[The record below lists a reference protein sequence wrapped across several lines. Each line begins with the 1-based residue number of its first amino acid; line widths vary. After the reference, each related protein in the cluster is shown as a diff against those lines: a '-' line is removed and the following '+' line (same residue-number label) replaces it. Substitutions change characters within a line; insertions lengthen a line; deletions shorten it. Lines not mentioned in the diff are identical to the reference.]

1 MIILLATLK
10 GDLSMPSVT
19 QLKIKDGLDVQ
30 FIDTDQFKTQYF
42 SVTFSLPITR
52 ENAPLS
58 TLLPKVLMRGCKKYP
73 SMTAISKHLDDLYA
87 ADVYPRVFSRGET
100 QFFGLAASMLHDRFA
115 QDGTNIESGVFEL
128 LSQLLF
134 HPLTENGAFKKEYVE
149 TEKKQIISRIRA
161 QKNDKRRYAL
171 KRCEEEMCAD
181 EAYGIPTFGYEEDVA
196 KITPEGLYQFYQ
208 SVISGVQC
216 HLYFIGHTDTEH
228 LKKELSDTFH
238 SYTPAP
244 ASPHT
249 CQVIR
254 KADHVKEITDVMS
267 AEQSKLTL
275 GFRTGTIL
283 ADGNWHV
290 FLVFMEIFG
299 LSPASKLF
307 TNVREKLSLCYY
319 CSCNAEPHKGIMLV
333 YSGITAKNKEKAQSE
348 ILAQLSAIQN
358 GKMTEEE
365 LNAAKLSVINAY
377 RSLSDSPVS
386 LEGWFTGRRL
396 AGLSTTP
403 EDCIPLVL
411 AVKKEQVMD
420 IAKKISLDTIY
431 FMKAEGPQA

>member
-1 MIILLATLK
+1 
-10 GDLSMPSVT
+10 MPSVT
-19 QLKIKDGLDVQ
+19 KLKIKEGLDVQ
-30 FIDTDQFKTQYF
+30 FIDTDQFKTNYF
-42 SVTFSLPITR
+42 SVSFSLPITK

-58 TLLPKVLMRGCKKYP
+58 TLLPKVLMRGCEKYP
-73 SMTAISKHLDDLYA
+73 TMTAISKRLDDLYA

-100 QFFGLAASMLHDRFA
+100 QFFGLAASMLKDRFA
-115 QDGTNIESGVFEL
+115 QDGTQIEAGVFEL
-128 LSQLLF
+128 FSQLLF
-134 HPLTENGAFKKEYVE
+134 HPLIENGAFKKEYVE

-161 QKNDKRRYAL
+161 QKNDKRRYAV

-196 KITPEGLYQFYQ
+196 KITPESLYQFYQ
-208 SVISGVQC
+208 SVITGIQC
-216 HLYFIGHTDTEH
+216 HLYFIGHTNTEH
-228 LKKELSDTFH
+228 LKHELASMF
-238 SYTPAP
+238 SSLAPVPAVP
-244 ASPHT
+244 NT

-254 KADHVKEITDVMS
+254 QAGKIKEITDVMP

-290 FLVFMEIFG
+290 FSVFMEIFG

-307 TNVREKLSLCYY
+307 MNVREKLSLCYY

-348 ILAQLSAIQN
+348 ILDQLKAIQH
-358 GKMTEEE
+358 GDIAEEE

-386 LEGWFTGRRL
+386 LEGWFTGRKL
-396 AGLSTTP
+396 AGLTTTP
-403 EDCIPLVL
+403 EDCIPMVM
-411 AVKKEQVMD
+411 AVTKEQVMN
-420 IAKKISLDTIY
+420 IAQKISLDTIY
-431 FMKAEGPQA
+431 FMKAEGLQA

>member
-1 MIILLATLK
+1 
-10 GDLSMPSVT
+10 MPSVT
-19 QLKIKDGLDVQ
+19 HLKIKEGLDVQ
-30 FIDTDQFKTQYF
+30 FIDTDQFKTHYF

-58 TLLPKVLMRGCKKYP
+58 TLLPKVLMRGCEKYP
-73 SMTAISKHLDDLYA
+73 SMNAISKQLDDLYA

-100 QFFGLAASMLHDRFA
+100 QFFGLAASMLKDRFA
-115 QDGTNIESGVFEL
+115 KDGTRIEEGVFQL
-128 LSQLLF
+128 FSQLLF
-134 HPLTENGAFKKEYVE
+134 HPLIENGAFKKEYVE
-149 TEKKQIISRIRA
+149 TEKQQIISRIRA

-196 KITPEGLYQFYQ
+196 KITPERLYEFYQ
-208 SVISGVQC
+208 SVISGMQC
-216 HLYFIGHTDTEH
+216 QLYFIGHTDQEH
-228 LKKELSDTFH
+228 LKKEITEVFRPFS
-238 SYTPAP
+238 PAP
-244 ASPHT
+244 AAQYT
-249 CQVIR
+249 CEVIR
-254 KADHVKEITDVMS
+254 KAGPIKEITDVMP

-290 FLVFMEIFG
+290 FSVFMEIFG
-299 LSPASKLF
+299 LSPSSKLF
-307 TNVREKLSLCYY
+307 MNVREKLSLCYY

-348 ILAQLSAIQN
+348 ILAQLSAIQQ
-358 GKMTEEE
+358 GEITEEE

-386 LEGWFTGRRL
+386 LEGWFTGRTL
-396 AGLSTTP
+396 AGLATTP
-403 EDCIPLVL
+403 EDCIPLVMD
-411 AVKKEQVMD
+411 VTKEQVMD
-420 IAKKISLDTIY
+420 VAKKISLDTIY
-431 FMKAEGPQA
+431 FMKAEGPQP